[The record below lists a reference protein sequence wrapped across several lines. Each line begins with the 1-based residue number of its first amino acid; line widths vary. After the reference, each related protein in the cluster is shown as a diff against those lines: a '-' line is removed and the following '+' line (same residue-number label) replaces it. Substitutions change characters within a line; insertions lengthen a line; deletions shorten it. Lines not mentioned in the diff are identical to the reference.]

1 MDFSRLNKGD
11 TRILG
16 GFREYA
22 PLVPAGLFLCLLPI
36 NHTMALRMLCLFLMT
51 GGALYG
57 YFKAGAPALPIKFP
71 LALWAGF
78 AVLSLAWSF
87 DPVFSLNEIKT
98 EIGYGMLAFLSFF
111 VLTRSGWVW
120 RLWLYCLAAGLLV
133 TVALA
138 LWVNYDHLRNFAGYD
153 WDWLHGFVAYST
165 YLALIAP
172 FLLALWLAA
181 PLRVFPRNLAWLLAP
196 LFLLAG
202 YATLNRMF
210 WLSLG
215 AILLVY
221 AVLWRRGGAKSRRAG
236 LLAAGAAFALVVL
249 LFVAVAAQRP
259 VDPLKIPAANAGTAS
274 HVLGTF
280 ENSERFQ
287 IWRFWLERVAER
299 PWTGVGF
306 GRDLPH
312 YVHADLKPKEWA
324 VLMFAH
330 AHNLFFNYALQLGVG
345 GLAALLLLFGALLRE
360 FWRIRRAPAPDAAI
374 VGLCGIALVVTLASK
389 NMTDDLF
396 WRSDSL
402 LFWALA
408 GIALGYGKRLEQA
421 Q

>member
-1 MDFSRLNKGD
+1 MDFSCVTEREA
-11 TRILG
+11 RISG
-16 GFREYA
+16 GIGEYA
-22 PLVPAGLFLCLLPI
+22 PLIPAGLFLCVLPV
-36 NHTMALRMLCLFLMT
+36 NHTMALRMLCLFLMA
-51 GGALYG
+51 GGALHH

-78 AVLSLAWSF
+78 AVLSLAWSL
-87 DPVFSLNEIKT
+87 DPAFSLNEVKT
-98 EIGYGMLAFLSFF
+98 EIGYGMSAFLSFY
-111 VLTRSGWVW
+111 VLTSSGWVW
-120 RLWLYCLAAGLLV
+120 RLWLRCLAAGLLL
-133 TVALA
+133 TVMLA
-138 LWVNYDHLRNFAGYD
+138 LWANHGHLSHFADYD
-153 WDWLHGFVAYST
+153 WNWQHGFVAYST

-172 FLLALWLAA
+172 FLSVLWLTT
-181 PLRVFPRNLAWLLAP
+181 PLHAFPRNLAWLLAP

-202 YATLNRMF
+202 YATLNRML

-215 AILLVY
+215 AVLLVY
-221 AVLWRRGGAKSRRAG
+221 AVLWRRNDANPRRNRI
-236 LLAAGAAFALVVL
+236 AAGAALVLVSL

-259 VDPLKIPAANAGTAS
+259 VDPLKIQTTDTGTAR
-274 HVLGTF
+274 HVLSTF

-287 IWRFWLERVAER
+287 IWRFWLARVAER

-312 YVHADLKPKEWA
+312 NVHADLKPKEWP

-330 AHNLFFNYALQLGVG
+330 AHNLFLNYVLQLGVG
-345 GLAALLLLFGALLRE
+345 GAFALLLLLGALLRE
-360 FWRIRRAPAPDAAI
+360 FQRIRCAPAPDAAI
-374 VGLCGIALVVTLASK
+374 VGLSGIALIIALISK

-408 GIALGYGKRLEQA
+408 GMTLGYGKRLEHTR
-421 Q
+421 

>member
-1 MDFSRLNKGD
+1 MNRGD
-11 TRILG
+11 TRISG
-16 GFREYA
+16 GVGEYA
-22 PLVPAGLFLCLLPI
+22 LLLPAGLFLCVLPI
-36 NHTMALRMLCLFLMT
+36 NHTMALRLLCLFLMVI
-51 GGALYG
+51 GALYG
-57 YFKAGAPALPIKFP
+57 HFKDRVPSLPIKFP

-78 AVLSLAWSF
+78 AVLSLAWSV
-87 DPVFSLNEIKT
+87 DPVFSVNEIKT
-98 EIGYGMLAFLSFF
+98 EIGYGMAAFLSFYG
-111 VLTRSGWVW
+111 LTRSGGVW
-120 RLWLYCLAAGLLV
+120 RLWLHCLAAGLLLSV
-133 TVALA
+133 GLAVAA
-138 LWVNYDHLRNFAGYD
+138 NFGHLGIFPGYD
-153 WDWLHGFVAYST
+153 WDWQHGFVAYST

-172 FLLALWLAA
+172 FLLALWLAT
-181 PLRVFPRNLAWLLAP
+181 PLRALPRNLVWLIAP

-210 WLSLG
+210 WLALG
-215 AILLVY
+215 AILLTF
-221 AVLWRRGGAKSRRAG
+221 AVLWRGGKPRRVN
-236 LLAAGAAFALVVL
+236 LLAAGGALLLVAL

-259 VDPLKIPAANAGTAS
+259 VDPLKTPVAKAGTVS

-280 ENSERFQ
+280 GNSERFQ
-287 IWRFWLERVAER
+287 IWHFWLERVAQR

-312 YVHADLKPKEWA
+312 YVYADQKPKEWA

-330 AHNLFFNYALQLGVG
+330 GHNLFLNYALQLGIG
-345 GLAALLLLFGALLRE
+345 GFLVLLLLFGALLRE

-374 VGLCGIALVVTLASK
+374 VGLCGIALVVALVSK

-408 GIALGYGKRLEQA
+408 GMTLGYGRRLEQT

>member
-1 MDFSRLNKGD
+1 MDFSRLNWGD
-11 TRILG
+11 TRTLR

-36 NHTMALRMLCLFLMT
+36 NHTMALRMLCLFLMA

-57 YFKAGAPALPIKFP
+57 YFKAGAPALSIKFP
-71 LALWAGF
+71 LALWVGVAL
-78 AVLSLAWSF
+78 LSLVWSF

-98 EIGYGMLAFLSFF
+98 EIGYGLLAFLAFY
-111 VLTRSGWVW
+111 VLTRSGQVW
-120 RLWLYCLAAGLLV
+120 RLWLYCLAVGLLV

-138 LWVNYDHLRNFAGYD
+138 LWANVGHWGNFTSYD

-172 FLLALWLAA
+172 FLLALWLTT
-181 PLRVFPRNLAWLLAP
+181 PLRAFPRNVAWLLAP

-221 AVLWRRGGAKSRRAG
+221 AVLWRRDGKSRRAG
-236 LLAAGAAFALVVL
+236 LIAAGAAFALVAL

-259 VDPLKIPAANAGTAS
+259 VDPLKAPSANVGAAS
-274 HVLGTF
+274 HILGTF
-280 ENSERFQ
+280 ENSERFR
-287 IWRFWLERVAER
+287 IWQFWLERVAER

-330 AHNLFFNYALQLGVG
+330 AHNLFFNYVLQLGVG
-345 GLAALLLLFGALLRE
+345 GLAALLLLLGALLRE
-360 FWRIRRAPAPDAAI
+360 FWHIRRAPAPDAAI
-374 VGLCGIALVVTLASK
+374 VGLCGIALVVTLVSK

-408 GIALGYGKRLEQA
+408 GCALGYGKRLEQA